1 MAGAEV
7 MPEDSGGSGEGT
19 GSSVESAM
27 RSRRS
32 FGSAVG
38 LLLVIVLLGGAV
50 RMAAPQRGPVIT
62 QRADSAGQVHAVPRW
77 AFWLQQSWAGAELL
91 ALLFAAYQLWARRN
105 ERRRAEA
112 ESARLAL
119 KAANYQ
125 AWTVVNS
132 AQGKG
137 GSGGRIDALQDL
149 NRNGVSLA
157 GVRLDGAWLEG
168 IELGGARLSRA
179 SLREANLSGARLQ
192 RANLEGADLTGV
204 NLTGADLQGAFLK
217 GADLSGAQLG
227 TADLRAADLM
237 GVRGWESIRTASYL
251 QIDGIRHPPAGFR
264 NWAVANGA
272 VEQGIE
278 RTEPEDE
285 GFSTVYRSV

>member
-1 MAGAEV
+1 MTR
-7 MPEDSGGSGEGT
+7 P
-19 GSSVESAM
+19 
-27 RSRRS
+27 RS
-32 FGSAVG
+32 FRTPLLW
-38 LLLVIVLLGGAV
+38 LLLGISLGVGRTALS
-50 RMAAPQRGPVIT
+50 QRGPLPVH
-62 QRADSAGQVHAVPRW
+62 QVVRDSLGNQQSTPRW

>member
-1 MAGAEV
+1 MRF
-7 MPEDSGGSGEGT
+7 PRT
-19 GSSVESAM
+19 IRSA
-27 RSRRS
+27 
-32 FGSAVG
+32 AG
-38 LLLVIVLLGGAV
+38 LLIVIVLLGSTV
-50 RMAAPQRGPVIT
+50 RMAT
-62 QRADSAGQVHAVPRW
+62 SQRATLGQPQQSVDSSGQLRATPRW

-105 ERRRAEA
+105 ERRRVEAEA
-112 ESARLAL
+112 AVLAL

-125 AWTVVNS
+125 AWAVVNS

-137 GSGGRIDALQDL
+137 GSGGRVDALQDL

-192 RANLEGADLTGV
+192 GANLEGADLTGV

-227 TADLRAADLM
+227 TADVRGADLA
-237 GVRGWESIRTASYL
+237 GIRGWASIRTASYL
-251 QIDGIRHPPAGFR
+251 QIDGVRHAPSGFR
-264 NWAVANGA
+264 EWALVQGA
-272 VEQGIE
+272 VEQG
-278 RTEPEDE
+278 TEPAPADD
-285 GFSTVYRSV
+285 GFSTHYRSV